1 MQLYRVTAEVN
12 WDASHYET
20 LDVSAKSVKKAQV
33 LAENEL
39 KKRGFSH
46 INIISTISIG
56 TIVK

>member
-20 LDVSAKSVKKAQV
+20 LDVPAKSVKKAQL

-46 INIISTISIG
+46 INIMSTISIG